1 MTKPINVS
9 STEEQSKRGSEWRLS
24 GVQKGLFDGVAELD
38 FGGSP
43 QRHASCG
50 RLAPEEKVK
59 GGL

>member
-1 MTKPINVS
+1 MTKPINVN
-9 STEEQSKRGSEWRLS
+9 STGEKRGSEWRLS
-24 GVQKGLFDGVAELD
+24 GVQKGLLDGVAELD

>member
-1 MTKPINVS
+1 MN
-9 STEEQSKRGSEWRLS
+9 STGEKRESEWRLS